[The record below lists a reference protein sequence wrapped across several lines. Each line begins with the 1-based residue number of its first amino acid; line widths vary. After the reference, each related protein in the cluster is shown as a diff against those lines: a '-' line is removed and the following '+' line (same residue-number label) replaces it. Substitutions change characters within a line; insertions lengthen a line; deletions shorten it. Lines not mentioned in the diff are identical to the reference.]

1 METGSINSKSLTEN
15 EDEDEEM
22 PSNVNVQII
31 RGIGEKRE
39 VWGSSLISPANLPV
53 TVDIVNKYK
62 LRIKKSR

>member
-1 METGSINSKSLTEN
+1 MKQVFTESEIKVAKKRRSINSKSLTEN

-39 VWGSSLISPANLPV
+39 V
-53 TVDIVNKYK
+53 
-62 LRIKKSR
+62 